1 MSLIEQ
7 LEAQANAGHADT
19 DLVGVPVAT
28 IRTLATK
35 LRRLETTEAQLRAAT
50 GINRVCQEL
59 AR

>member
-1 MSLIEQ
+1 MSIVEQ

-19 DLVGVPVAT
+19 DLIGVPVAT

-35 LRRLETTEAQLRAAT
+35 LRRLEITEAQLRAAA
-50 GINRVCQEL
+50 GIDRVRQEL